1 VATRVDVAW
10 EDLVHVVHVQM
21 AGGCRMREIHAQ
33 IFELRVGARVEVDGG
48 SSFCF

>member
-1 VATRVDVAW
+1 MAS

-21 AGGCRMREIHAQ
+21 AGSCRMREIHAQ
-33 IFELRVGARVEVDGG
+33 IFELRMGAHVEADGG